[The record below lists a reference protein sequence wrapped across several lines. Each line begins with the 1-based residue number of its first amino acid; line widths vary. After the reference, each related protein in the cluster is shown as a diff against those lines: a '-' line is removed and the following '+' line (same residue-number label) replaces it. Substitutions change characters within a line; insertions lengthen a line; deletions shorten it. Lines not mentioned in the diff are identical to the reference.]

1 MSINRFIILQEE
13 FISQIINLKFILMR
27 LYEYLF
33 YKIYCGLRN
42 LGNWELADSTVFV
55 LSIFIGLN
63 INVICFLVF
72 PISENFLEENKVSF
86 FIFYASIIVFNYF
99 FFLRN
104 KKYLEIE
111 KRFKKESRKQKL
123 IGDIVVSVYA
133 VATVVSIFIA

>member
-1 MSINRFIILQEE
+1 
-13 FISQIINLKFILMR
+13 MR

-86 FIFYASIIVFNYF
+86 FIFYASIIVLNYF

-111 KRFKKESRKQKL
+111 KRFKRESRKQKL

-133 VATVVSIFIA
+133 VATIVSIFIA